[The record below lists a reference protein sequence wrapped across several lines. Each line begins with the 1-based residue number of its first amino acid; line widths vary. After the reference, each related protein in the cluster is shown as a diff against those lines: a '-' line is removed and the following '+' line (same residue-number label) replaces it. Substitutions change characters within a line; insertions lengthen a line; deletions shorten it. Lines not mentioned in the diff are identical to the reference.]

1 LRLTA
6 LCAAEQALKAV
17 FNVAHCMGD
26 MLGTSWN
33 LVLNVLE
40 HLDRIIANSKTTT
53 AGGQTTIERAIATV
67 HGATPEA
74 TSNELAILSA
84 ALNNLFSAS
93 TKLSDVAISHFLTAL
108 STQSFASLAHEATS
122 KEKLATPGSA
132 AAQPTRLFALNKF
145 VETTLINLERIA
157 VLWPI
162 ATQFLLPVAN
172 HQTQRI
178 RVLGVESLSKV
189 VIAAM
194 RLYLSDSQ
202 AIETGSGAEAALG
215 TARWPPHK
223 EGSARGPVGTFPSSW
238 DRVLLAPLEELQRR
252 CAYRE
257 THERILSST
266 HQVLQA
272 CGVGLRDGWL
282 MLLSILHWAAT
293 KQKNLVSLAFRSVE
307 LIASDFLTFLPL
319 ACLPAYVEV
328 AAAYATQ
335 TDHLNVAL
343 TAIGLQW
350 TICDHLF
357 KVQSFDAS
365 DASSDADAASDAR
378 DGASDG
384 LGPAAPGT
392 APGTAPD
399 GSAAEEEGVA
409 STPRYAHLNVRDD
422 VRTPDVWR
430 ASVTSVRRLCVDV
443 RPEVRTCAM
452 HSFVS
457 IISSHGKN
465 LPGPFLDHLLTR
477 TLHPMLEE
485 IVTKTASAST
495 ISSASAASAKLGTE
509 GGRDVMMMVHHSR
522 DTEAKQWD
530 ETWVLALDAAVRL
543 YRGFLPQLLSC
554 ASFERAWS
562 TLLGFVKKSL
572 LSMPRSSEVAL
583 ASITAVHSLMLSSV
597 QLSTQGG
604 SSPRTSSDDP
614 AATAPAS
621 PKSPPSLQRANTVPA
636 KALVPVASPA
646 DGPGSAVQLASGLMS
661 IAASTAPVERERL
674 PPKLWA
680 SVWSMLETAIEQATS
695 DASTFATHEKML
707 CALAN
712 RTADL
717 YEGGRGYFE
726 EADVLRLLQLAER
739 LVRSPERPLGWEP
752 TEPTCAPSALQ
763 NAVLNLLSK
772 LPPFLIAC

>member
-1 LRLTA
+1 M
-6 LCAAEQALKAV
+6 QALKAV

-40 HLDRIIANSKTTT
+40 HLDRIIANSKTTS
-53 AGGQTTIERAIATV
+53 AGGQSTIERAIATV

-93 TKLSDVAISHFLTAL
+93 TKLSTEAISHFLTAL

-145 VETTLINLERIA
+145 VETTLINLDRIA

-178 RVLGVESLSKV
+178 RILGVESLSKV

-202 AIETGSGAEAALG
+202 AIEKGGAAEGALG
-215 TARWPPHK
+215 TARWPPLK
-223 EGSARGPVGTFPSSW
+223 ESSARGPEGAVPSSW

-257 THERILSST
+257 TQERILSST

-307 LIASDFLTFLPL
+307 LIASDFLTFLPMG
-319 ACLPAYVEV
+319 CLPAYVEV

-350 TICDHLF
+350 MICDHLF

-365 DASSDADAASDAR
+365 DASNDADAVSDAR

-384 LGPAAPGT
+384 LGPPAPGT
-392 APGTAPD
+392 APEPTPGTAPD
-399 GSAAEEEGVA
+399 GSAVEEGGIA
-409 STPRYAHLNVRDD
+409 SAPRYAHLNVRDD

-430 ASVTSVRRLCVDV
+430 ASVSSVRRLCVDL

-452 HSFVS
+452 HS
-457 IISSHGKN
+457 
-465 LPGPFLDHLLTR
+465 
-477 TLHPMLEE
+477 
-485 IVTKTASAST
+485 
-495 ISSASAASAKLGTE
+495 
-509 GGRDVMMMVHHSR
+509 
-522 DTEAKQWD
+522 
-530 ETWVLALDAAVRL
+530 
-543 YRGFLPQLLSC
+543 
-554 ASFERAWS
+554 
-562 TLLGFVKKSL
+562 
-572 LSMPRSSEVAL
+572 
-583 ASITAVHSLMLSSV
+583 
-597 QLSTQGG
+597 
-604 SSPRTSSDDP
+604 DD
-614 AATAPAS
+614 
-621 PKSPPSLQRANTVPA
+621 L
-636 KALVPVASPA
+636 
-646 DGPGSAVQLASGLMS
+646 
-661 IAASTAPVERERL
+661 
-674 PPKLWA
+674 
-680 SVWSMLETAIEQATS
+680 
-695 DASTFATHEKML
+695 
-707 CALAN
+707 
-712 RTADL
+712 
-717 YEGGRGYFE
+717 
-726 EADVLRLLQLAER
+726 
-739 LVRSPERPLGWEP
+739 
-752 TEPTCAPSALQ
+752 
-763 NAVLNLLSK
+763 
-772 LPPFLIAC
+772 